1 MRYRA
6 HAVDPNGVSLA
17 DYEFE
22 CSTDEDAKRRACT
35 YLNLHPVIE
44 VWEGVR
50 RVTRLTRDGQQYG

>member
-6 HAVDPNGVSLA
+6 HAVDLHGVSLA

-22 CSTDEDAKRRACT
+22 CAKDEDAKQRAAN
-35 YLNLHPVIE
+35 YLRAHLVIE

-50 RVTRLTRDGQQYG
+50 RVVRLTRNHGP